1 MQPPIS
7 ATTKSVQMIEQYLR
21 GRNRDSIASNLCIG
35 TGTVSKIIN
44 KWKIGLDYPIADG
57 ELGLHRTWLIWGSM
71 MKSSV
76 NLSLEYMTVAKNRS
90 PTRQSHV
97 SSKAAYSSFLNLFLR
112 GSFKNIS
119 NYRRVR

>member
-1 MQPPIS
+1 MQPSIS
-7 ATTKSVQMIEQYLR
+7 ATTKRAVIEQYLR
-21 GRNRDSIASNLCIG
+21 GRNRDSIASDLCIG

-76 NLSLEYMTVAKNRS
+76 NLSLEYMTVAKNGS
-90 PTRQSHV
+90 PTRQSRV
-97 SSKAAYSSFLNLFLR
+97 SSKAATRAS
-112 GSFKNIS
+112 
-119 NYRRVR
+119 